1 MTDTILIE
9 KNRIY
14 LQGFEEMD
22 TLFVL
27 HFLPPDRFSIM
38 NRILTEQDYYFFI
51 QNHVIESPALAS
63 FFREISQRDFII
75 CVHVRDFYLPM
86 DTLPVKNE
94 QLFRKLRT

>member
-22 TLFVL
+22 DLFVL

-38 NRILTEQDYYFFI
+38 NHTLSSQDYCFPI
-51 QNHVIESPALAS
+51 QNHVIKSPALAR
-63 FFREISQRDFII
+63 FFQEISQRNAIV
-75 CVHVRDFYLPM
+75 CVHVRNFYLPM